1 MILVRRLPKVGEVF
15 VAYQTEHCL
24 SLSIK
29 PLKNGVFEHENGVF
43 EHVFLNDKGKVDWFH
58 SNSVLAINY
67 IQTWTNE

>member
-24 SLSIK
+24 ALSIK
-29 PLKNGVFEHENGVF
+29 PLKNGVF